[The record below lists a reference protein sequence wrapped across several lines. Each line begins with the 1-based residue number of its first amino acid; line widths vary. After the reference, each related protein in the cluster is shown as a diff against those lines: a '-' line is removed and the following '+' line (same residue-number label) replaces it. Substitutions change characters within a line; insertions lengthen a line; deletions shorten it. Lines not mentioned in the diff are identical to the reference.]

1 LSRAWYCD
9 YYYCKE
15 PTCLPHIKAV
25 FRPTRWILY

>member
-9 YYYCKE
+9 HLCKG